1 MMSCL
6 KSIVCS
12 LVLLASLSAPAGELF
27 NNSFISFEIPSNW
40 KCKPFDVTW
49 VCHSKLARKQKEAAI
64 IMVAKEAGTLD
75 TLSQYQSFLKNQR
88 NVREKKT
95 KRMLKSKVVHVKQK
109 NINSQAWVD
118 GLHKGSEVPSYF
130 TRYMVT
136 TCCNNSAMKLGILVT
151 LSAKDTHYTKYANKF
166 LKVINSLRVADIN
179 KTLKDMKS
187 LGKGENMGN
196 ISKYIEEVIAGA
208 EDEVNPEGEGTVI
221 FGMDAFSLSLV
232 GLALLAVLLLL
243 TRKLKK
249 KKQKKSGKK
258 SSKEE
263 KNRRKSKHSSRNR

>member
-1 MMSCL
+1 MSCF

-12 LVLLASLSAPAGELF
+12 FVLLTSLSASAELF

-75 TLSQYQSFLKNQR
+75 TLTQYQSFLKNPR
-88 NVREKKT
+88 DVREKKT
-95 KRMLKSKVVHVKQK
+95 KRMMKSKVVHVKQK
-109 NINSQAWVD
+109 NINSQPWMD
-118 GLHKGSEVPSYF
+118 GLHKGSEVPAYF

-179 KTLKDMKS
+179 KTLKEMKS
-187 LGKGENMGN
+187 FGQRGRTWA
-196 ISKYIEEVIAGA
+196 ISASI
-208 EDEVNPEGEGTVI
+208 
-221 FGMDAFSLSLV
+221 
-232 GLALLAVLLLL
+232 
-243 TRKLKK
+243 
-249 KKQKKSGKK
+249 
-258 SSKEE
+258 
-263 KNRRKSKHSSRNR
+263 